1 MFLVKFTE
9 DKTFSVGDVEL
20 VSWTVHDTEKEANQ
34 HIKDELAKIKEW
46 NDKVSAIECRDGRG
60 YVLTYEQFTK
70 LAVGEIATMSMAV
83 LFKMLTA

>member
-9 DKTFSVGDVEL
+9 DKFFSIGDVEL

-46 NDKVSAIECRDGRG
+46 NDKVLAIERRDGRG
-60 YVLTYEQFTK
+60 YILTHEQFDK
-70 LAVGEIATMSMAV
+70 LAVGELGTMSMAV